1 MLTWIKLA
9 VRNLFRNARRSLFT
23 ILAIAL
29 GFVAVN
35 VLGGFMV
42 YIFNNLQENYI
53 YGEANGHLTIFKTGF
68 LDKGKLDPTRYLLTA
83 DQVRII
89 EGVTARHREVLVNT
103 SQLGV
108 SGLLSNGQVS
118 TIFVGTGRVPSDV
131 EKIRKYANTTNKRI
145 RQYDGQPLADDQV
158 DGIGVSHGL
167 AKALNLPLGAT
178 AVAMSPTVSGQINA
192 LDARLLQL
200 IDSPVE
206 VLDDKLTIVPLK
218 FAQSLYDTH
227 SVDRITLLLDRD
239 TDVEAFR
246 TVLAQEL
253 RRAGLDV
260 DIRTWAELS
269 PFYTKTK
276 KMFDVIFIVSFV
288 IVFMIVVMSV
298 VNTFTMAVLERTRE
312 IGTLRALGV
321 KRRRIIVL
329 FSMESVV
336 LGGFGSLLGIA
347 LTLLVVTSVSWL
359 EPTWVPPQMARRVP
373 LQIYLVPPYWVFS
386 TLMLMLLSTV
396 AAILP
401 ARKAARMPIPNALG
415 YA

>member
-9 VRNLFRNARRSLFT
+9 IRNLFRNARRSLFT

-83 DQVRII
+83 DQLGTIK
-89 EGVTARHREVLVNT
+89 GATARHREVLVNT
-103 SQLGV
+103 AQLGV

-131 EKIRKYANTTNKRI
+131 DTIRKYANPTNKRI
-145 RQYDGQPLADDQV
+145 RQFDGQPLADAEV
-158 DGIGVSHGL
+158 NGIGVSHGL
-167 AKALNLPLGAT
+167 AKALNLSLGDT

-192 LDARLLQL
+192 LDARLVQL

-227 SVDRITLLLDRD
+227 SVDRVTLLLDRD
-239 TDVEAFR
+239 TDVDAFR
-246 TVLAQEL
+246 SVLAREL
-253 RRAGLDV
+253 RQSGLDV
-260 DIRTWAELS
+260 DIRTWGELS

-276 KMFDVIFIVSFV
+276 KMFDVIFVVSFV

-321 KRRRIIVL
+321 KRHRIIGL

-347 LTLLVVTSVSWL
+347 LTLLVVTAVSWL

-373 LQIYLVPPYWVFS
+373 LQIYLVPSYWVFS

-401 ARKAARMPIPNALG
+401 ARKAARMPIPAALG

>member
-9 VRNLFRNARRSLFT
+9 IRNLFRNARRSLFT

-83 DQVRII
+83 DQLRTI
-89 EGVTARHREVLVNT
+89 EGVTARHREVLVDT
-103 SQLGV
+103 AQLGV

-131 EKIRKYANTTNKRI
+131 EKIRKYANPTNKRI
-145 RQYDGQPLADDQV
+145 RQYDGQPLTDDEV
-158 DGIGVSHGL
+158 NGIGVSHGL

-192 LDARLLQL
+192 LDARLVQL

-227 SVDRITLLLDRD
+227 SVDRVTLLLDRN

-253 RRAGLDV
+253 RQSHLDV
-260 DIRTWAELS
+260 DIRTWGELS

-276 KMFDVIFIVSFV
+276 KMFDVIFVVSFV

-321 KRRRIIVL
+321 KRRRIIGL

-373 LQIYLVPPYWVFS
+373 LQIYLVPQYWVFS

>member
-42 YIFNNLQENYI
+42 YIFSNLQENYI
-53 YGEANGHLTIFKTGF
+53 YGEANGHLTIFRTGF

-83 DQVRII
+83 DQVRTI
-89 EGVTARHREVLVNT
+89 EGATARHPEVLVNT
-103 SQLGV
+103 AQLGV
-108 SGLLSNGQVS
+108 SGLLSNGQIS

-131 EKIRKYANTTNKRI
+131 EKIRKYANTTHKHI
-145 RQYDGQPLADDQV
+145 RQFDGQPLADAEV
-158 DGIGVSHGL
+158 NGIGVSHGL

-192 LDARLLQL
+192 LDARLVQL

-206 VLDDKLTIVPLK
+206 VLDDKLTIVPLE

-227 SVDRITLLLDRD
+227 SVDRVTLLLDRD

-246 TVLAQEL
+246 TILAQEL
-253 RRAGLDV
+253 RRSGLDV

-276 KMFDVIFIVSFV
+276 KMFDVIFVVSFV

-298 VNTFTMAVLERTRE
+298 VNTFTMAVMERTRE

-321 KRRRIIVL
+321 KRHRIIAL

>member
-9 VRNLFRNARRSLFT
+9 IRNLFRNARRSLFT

-42 YIFNNLQENYI
+42 YIFSNLQENYI
-53 YGEANGHLTIFKTGF
+53 YGEANGHVTIFKTGF
-68 LDKGKLDPTRYLLTA
+68 LDKGKLDPTRYLITA
-83 DQVRII
+83 DQLGTI
-89 EGVTARHREVLVNT
+89 EGATARHPEVLVNT
-103 SQLGV
+103 AQLGV
-108 SGLLSNGQVS
+108 SGLLSNGVVS

-131 EKIRKYANTTNKRI
+131 EKIRKYANTTQKRI
-145 RQYDGQPLADDQV
+145 RQFDGQPLADAEV
-158 DGIGVSHGL
+158 NGIGVSHGL
-167 AKALNLPLGAT
+167 AKALNLSLGAT

-192 LDARLLQL
+192 LDARLVQL

-206 VLDDKLTIVPLK
+206 VLDDKLTIVPLE

-227 SVDRITLLLDRD
+227 SVDRVTLLLDRD

-246 TVLAQEL
+246 TILAQEL
-253 RRAGLDV
+253 RRSGLDV

-276 KMFDVIFIVSFV
+276 KMFDVIFVVSFV

-298 VNTFTMAVLERTRE
+298 VNTFTMAVMERTRE

-321 KRRRIIVL
+321 KRHRIIAL

>member
-9 VRNLFRNARRSLFT
+9 IRNLFRNARRSLFT

-83 DQVRII
+83 DQVRTI
-89 EGVTARHREVLVNT
+89 EGVTSRHPEVLVNT

-108 SGLLSNGQVS
+108 SGLLSNGEVS

-131 EKIRKYANTTNKRI
+131 EKIRKYANTANKRI
-145 RQYDGQPLADDQV
+145 RQYDGQPLADDEV
-158 DGIGVSHGL
+158 NGIGVSHGL

-227 SVDRITLLLDRD
+227 SVDRVTLLLDRD

-246 TVLAQEL
+246 TVLAREL
-253 RRAGLDV
+253 RQAGLDV

-276 KMFDVIFIVSFV
+276 KMFDVIFVVSFV

-321 KRRRIIVL
+321 KRHRIIGL

>member
-9 VRNLFRNARRSLFT
+9 IRNLFRNSRRSLFT

-35 VLGGFMV
+35 VLGGFMA

-68 LDKGKLDPTRYLLTA
+68 LDKGKLDPRRYLLTEN
-83 DQVRII
+83 QLKTI
-89 EGVTARHREVLVNT
+89 EGVTARHPQVLVNT
-103 SQLGV
+103 AQLGV

-118 TIFVGTGRVPSDV
+118 TIFIGTGRVPSDI
-131 EKIRKYANTTNKRI
+131 EKIRKYANSANKRI
-145 RQYDGQPLADDQV
+145 RQYDGQPLTDRDIN
-158 DGIGVSHGL
+158 GIGVSHGL
-167 AKALNLPLGAT
+167 AQALNLPLGAT

-218 FAQSLYDTH
+218 FAQSLYDTR
-227 SVDRITLLLDRD
+227 SVDRVTLLLDRD

-246 TVLAQEL
+246 TVLVQEL
-253 RRAGLDV
+253 RQSGLDV

-276 KMFDVIFIVSFV
+276 KMFDVIFVVSFV

-321 KRRRIIVL
+321 RRHRIMGL
-329 FSMESVV
+329 FCMESVV

-347 LTLLVVTSVSWL
+347 LTLLVIASVSWL

-373 LQIYLVPPYWVFS
+373 LQIYLVPAYWVFS
-386 TLMLMLLSTV
+386 TLMLMLLSTA

-401 ARKAARMPIPNALG
+401 ARKAAHMPIPNALG

>member
-42 YIFNNLQENYI
+42 YIFSNLQENYI
-53 YGEANGHLTIFKTGF
+53 YGEANGHLTIFRTGF

-83 DQVRII
+83 DQVRTI
-89 EGVTARHREVLVNT
+89 EGATARHPEVLVNT
-103 SQLGV
+103 AQLGV
-108 SGLLSNGQVS
+108 SGLLSNGQIS

-131 EKIRKYANTTNKRI
+131 EKIRKYANTTHKHI
-145 RQYDGQPLADDQV
+145 RQFDGQPLADAEV
-158 DGIGVSHGL
+158 NGIGVSHGL

-192 LDARLLQL
+192 LDARLVQL

-218 FAQSLYDTH
+218 FAQSLYDTQ
-227 SVDRITLLLDRD
+227 SVDRVTLLLDRD
-239 TDVEAFR
+239 TDVDAFR
-246 TVLAQEL
+246 TLLAQEL
-253 RRAGLDV
+253 RQSGLDV

-276 KMFDVIFIVSFV
+276 KMFDVIFVVSFV

-298 VNTFTMAVLERTRE
+298 VNTFTMAVMERTRE

-321 KRRRIIVL
+321 KRHRIIGL

>member
-9 VRNLFRNARRSLFT
+9 IRNLFRNARRSLFT

-83 DQVRII
+83 DQLRTI
-89 EGVTARHREVLVNT
+89 EGVTSRHPEVLVDT
-103 SQLGV
+103 AQLGV

-131 EKIRKYANTTNKRI
+131 EKIRKYANSTHKRI
-145 RQYDGQPLADDQV
+145 RQFDGQPLADAEV
-158 DGIGVSHGL
+158 NGIGVSHGL
-167 AKALNLPLGAT
+167 AKALDLPLGAT

-192 LDARLLQL
+192 LDARLVQL

-206 VLDDKLTIVPLK
+206 VLDDKLAIVPLK
-218 FAQSLYDTH
+218 FAQSLYDTQ
-227 SVDRITLLLDRD
+227 SVDRVTLLLDRD
-239 TDVEAFR
+239 ADVDAFR
-246 TVLAQEL
+246 TILAPEL
-253 RRAGLDV
+253 RQAGLDV

-276 KMFDVIFIVSFV
+276 KMFDVIFVVSFV

-321 KRRRIIVL
+321 KRHRIVGL

-347 LTLLVVTSVSWL
+347 LTLLVVTSVTWL
-359 EPTWVPPQMARRVP
+359 EPTWIPPQMARRVP

-386 TLMLMLLSTV
+386 MLMLMLLSTV

>member
-42 YIFNNLQENYI
+42 YIFSNLQENYI

-83 DQVRII
+83 DQLRTI
-89 EGVTARHREVLVNT
+89 ESATARHPEVLVET
-103 SQLGV
+103 AQLGV
-108 SGLLSNGQVS
+108 SGLLSNGQIS

-131 EKIRKYANTTNKRI
+131 EKIRTYANTTHKRI
-145 RQYDGQPLADDQV
+145 RQFDGQPLADAEAN
-158 DGIGVSHGL
+158 GIGVSHGL

-192 LDARLLQL
+192 LDARLVQL

-218 FAQSLYDTH
+218 FAQSLYDTQ
-227 SVDRITLLLDRD
+227 SVDRVTLLLDRD
-239 TDVEAFR
+239 TDVDAFR
-246 TVLAQEL
+246 TILAQDL
-253 RRAGLDV
+253 RQAGLDV

-276 KMFDVIFIVSFV
+276 KMFDVIFVVSFV

-298 VNTFTMAVLERTRE
+298 VNTFTMAVMERTRE

-321 KRRRIIVL
+321 KRHRIIGL

-336 LGGFGSLLGIA
+336 LGGFGSVLGIA